1 MRELSFSREG
11 HFFLQKFLS
20 MSVCPSASLNG
31 QSDNVCSLS
40 SFRQFICPSDQE
52 SLREDEPH
60 RLGEGLALGYHC
72 GFLKFLLHKNNTLA
86 CKFKNVNEFQMV
98 NQSFIKWLTK
108 NTTIGGN
115 FDNL

>member
-1 MRELSFSREG
+1 MEVKIDYFMQDFARTFIFMRGSLFPTNV
-11 HFFLQKFLS
+11 FIY
-20 MSVCPSASLNG
+20 MIVCPYFNG
-31 QSDNVCSLS
+31 QSDNVYFLS

-98 NQSFIKWLTK
+98 NQSFIK
-108 NTTIGGN
+108 
-115 FDNL
+115 